1 MRMAHHSTTRPG
13 LLTASLWIQAR
24 EVTALHA
31 GAQTLSGQ
39 TGIGQLQ
46 ALGEI
51 TDQGAR
57 QL

>member
-1 MRMAHHSTTRPG
+1 MRMARHRTTRPG
-13 LLTASLWIQAR
+13 LLTASLQIQAR
-24 EVTALHA
+24 ELTALHA

-39 TGIGQLQ
+39 AGIGQLQ
-46 ALGEI
+46 AVGEI